1 MSLEDKNFL
10 SSICGKL
17 QGSKRSESDNPC
29 SKNDEIEISSEDNSS
44 KLIKKFVKAV
54 CTQGSI
60 TREDN
65 QLMNTSHSRRIW
77 LNINP
82 SGSGGKETYVGT
94 PPPFRGCS
102 RKFFAPS
109 SPYKTSI
116 YFLFQNYGDNGGNT
130 KNFAFSLICKR
141 VIQKLAQFKNC
152 RIF

>member
-29 SKNDEIEISSEDNSS
+29 SKNDEIEISSDDNSS
-44 KLIKKFVKAV
+44 KLIKKFAKAV

-94 PPPFRGCS
+94 PPSNLLRGCS
-102 RKFFAPS
+102 RKIFALS
-109 SPYKTSI
+109 SPCETSL
-116 YFLFQNYGDNGGNT
+116 YFL
-130 KNFAFSLICKR
+130 
-141 VIQKLAQFKNC
+141 
-152 RIF
+152 